1 MANLI
6 SVQEFQSV
14 KGVGRTASDAR
25 IQALIEK
32 VSALVRKYCN
42 RNFHPIESTQ
52 EIYVLWEEPYLLL
65 QEIPLIKV
73 LSINGE
79 DFDES
84 DYIVTRHSGQI
95 RIKEG
100 VWEPGTNYNVK
111 YWGGYSSVKYDPSAN
126 QEPGVFGI
134 SGPAPARRGDPIY
147 YEYYNP
153 SQTDIPLS
161 DARTLYPDTD
171 ELATPE
177 DVKLATVDLVNYY
190 LKEEYKESK
199 TAQAFSIETPGT
211 TTIRGDDSF
220 PDHIKRVLDMYK
232 LRDLN
237 G

>member
-14 KGVGRTASDAR
+14 KGVGRTASEAR

-111 YWGGYSSVKYDPSAN
+111 YWGGYISDPADVHDVSGEVFTTVESLLEQLETYQQNHQYNEAN
-126 QEPGVFGI
+126 
-134 SGPAPARRGDPIY
+134 DPETPRPI
-147 YEYYNP
+147 
-153 SQTDIPLS
+153 
-161 DARTLYPDTD
+161 LYPDSD
-171 ELATPE
+171 ILATPE
-177 DVKLATVDLVNYY
+177 DVKLATIDLVNYY